1 MMLTHSPTG
10 DDVISQ
16 LLAAWVESVLH
27 YDEIMAGDKGA
38 TAAGGIT
45 SAQTS
50 VF

>member
-27 YDEIMAGDKGA
+27 YDEIMAGD
-38 TAAGGIT
+38 AALLVSSGE
-45 SAQTS
+45 
-50 VF
+50 